1 MKPKSVK
8 KPVVT
13 QRKPP
18 KAVVIKPV
26 VKPVPVAT
34 APVAVRAT
42 GGKGISLVLV
52 AILLALVAAVVA
64 LAVIVARKV
73 GFRSLV
79 PRRQRDATPDVPSWM
94 AREEQWL
101 LSGKHAYLA
110 AEDATAI
117 QEFQQF
123 LTERG
128 VRFVVVRQQGAV
140 VFSQERNPMHRSLA
154 GQAA

>member
-1 MKPKSVK
+1 MKSVK

-18 KAVVIKPV
+18 KAVVI
-26 VKPVPVAT
+26 KPVPVAT

-140 VFSQERNPMHRSLA
+140 VFSQERNPMRRSLA